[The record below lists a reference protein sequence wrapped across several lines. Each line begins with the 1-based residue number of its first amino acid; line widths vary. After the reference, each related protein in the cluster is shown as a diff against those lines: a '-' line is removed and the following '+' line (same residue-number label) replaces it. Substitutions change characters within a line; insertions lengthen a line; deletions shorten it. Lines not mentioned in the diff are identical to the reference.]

1 MGVSASAQPRAAP
14 EAPADSKDL
23 VGKEALCSPDALS
36 GPTPLLTC
44 YVQARCGWKFM
55 RDSPDSVS

>member
-14 EAPADSKDL
+14 EAPAASKEP
-23 VGKEALCSPDALS
+23 VGKEALCSPDTYS

-44 YVQARCGWKFM
+44 YVQANGDGIYEGF
-55 RDSPDSVS
+55 S

>member
-44 YVQARCGWKFM
+44 YVQARWGWNL
-55 RDSPDSVS
+55 